1 MKGKRIFETAVL
13 ILAMLVLYAVLLV
26 SCENKIIYHPHKY
39 PDGEWNTENAGL
51 QVEDVWFSASDG
63 VKLHGWYFPN
73 PDAQATLLFF
83 HGNAGNLSHR
93 LDNIRDLVPL
103 GLNVFIF
110 DYRGYGRSEGSPDE
124 PGILLD
130 AQAAYDILIQTR
142 NATPERLIL
151 FGRSL
156 GGVFAAHTARH
167 NACAGLILEATFT
180 DARDMANK
188 MVPFLPIGFALRSK
202 LDAVNQ
208 VPHIT
213 VPKLFLH
220 GTVDEIIPYRLGRKL
235 YDAAAQP
242 KEFYDIEG
250 AGHNDTTH
258 VGGAPYYAKL
268 QSFISTT
275 VNKARSQTGPS

>member
-1 MKGKRIFETAVL
+1 MKGKRIFETAAF
-13 ILAMLVLYAVLLV
+13 ILAFLVLYAVLLV
-26 SCENKIIYHPHKY
+26 SCENKIIYHPYKY
-39 PDGEWNTENAGL
+39 PDGEWNTKNTGL
-51 QVEDVWFSASDG
+51 QVEDVWFHASDG

-73 PDAQATLLFF
+73 PDAKATLLFF

-124 PGILLD
+124 TGILLD
-130 AQAAYDILIQTR
+130 AQAAYDTLIQTR
-142 NATPERLIL
+142 NATPDRLIL

-167 NACAGLILEATFT
+167 NKCAGLILEATFT
-180 DARDMANK
+180 DAKDMANK
-188 MVPFLPIGFALRSK
+188 MIPFLPIGFAIRSK

-213 VPKLFLH
+213 VPKLFFH
-220 GTVDEIIPYRLGRKL
+220 GTADEVIPYRLGRKL

-242 KEFYDIEG
+242 KEFYDIDG
-250 AGHNDTTH
+250 AGHNDTTR

-268 QSFISTT
+268 QSFI
-275 VNKARSQTGPS
+275 NKVVEKTNVEPS